1 MDNNIG
7 DQLEKELKLLRSEYW
22 KQWDSENP
30 SPRLQLEYAS
40 LLSCSPDKAN
50 IREALDL
57 FNELIEIGYNRP
69 DCLYQLSIAH
79 LKLGDHALARQ
90 QIEQLLR
97 MEPRN
102 LSALSLHSLI
112 LDRTSH
118 DGLVGLGVAAALA
131 AGCIGL
137 FLMRRWR
144 GADASS

>member
-97 MEPRN
+97 MVR
-102 LSALSLHSLI
+102 LFATFLCSRYSGTLI
-112 LDRTSH
+112 RT
-118 DGLVGLGVAAALA
+118 VYLA
-131 AGCIGL
+131 GTKEFICPIPP
-137 FLMRRWR
+137 
-144 GADASS
+144 